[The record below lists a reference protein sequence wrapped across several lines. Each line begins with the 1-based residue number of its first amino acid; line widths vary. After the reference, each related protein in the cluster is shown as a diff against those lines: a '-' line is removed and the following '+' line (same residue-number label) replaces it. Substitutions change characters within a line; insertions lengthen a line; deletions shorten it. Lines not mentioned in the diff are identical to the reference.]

1 MSSYLQ
7 AWLGNRKNKYYFI
20 RQQMNSGKLENIAIK
35 DLIPHRGRMLLIEE
49 ILEIDHSHAVTVA
62 VADKSWPLAG
72 NNGIQPLI
80 LVELA
85 AQTAGVCN
93 GWDRI
98 INQGVDSEKK
108 GWLVGVKQADFHV
121 TTIPF
126 NSRIIIRSE
135 NSHKYDLLRE
145 ISSTMQINNTII
157 GNVILQLIQA

>member
-1 MSSYLQ
+1 
-7 AWLGNRKNKYYFI
+7 
-20 RQQMNSGKLENIAIK
+20 MNSDQLENITIE
-35 DLIPHRGRMLLIEE
+35 DLLPHRGKMLLVDE
-49 ILEIDHSHAVTVA
+49 ILELEPTYGVTA
-62 VADKSWPLAG
+62 SITSSSWPFAG

-126 NSRIIIRSE
+126 NSRIITRAE
-135 NSHKYDLLRE
+135 NTHKYDLLRE
-145 ISSTMQINNTII
+145 ISGSMQVNNTII

>member
-1 MSSYLQ
+1 MTPAQ
-7 AWLGNRKNKYYFI
+7 
-20 RQQMNSGKLENIAIK
+20 LENITIE
-35 DLIPHRGRMLLIEE
+35 DLLPHRGKMLLVDE
-49 ILEIDHSHAVTVA
+49 ILELEPTYGVTSSIA
-62 VADKSWPLAG
+62 NSSWPLAG
-72 NNGIQPLI
+72 DIGIQPLI

-126 NSRIIIRSE
+126 NSRIITRSE
-135 NSHKYDLLRE
+135 NTHKYDLLRE
-145 ISSTMQINNTII
+145 ISSSMQINNTII
-157 GNVILQLIQA
+157 GNIILQLIQA

>member
-1 MSSYLQ
+1 MTPAQ
-7 AWLGNRKNKYYFI
+7 
-20 RQQMNSGKLENIAIK
+20 LENITIE
-35 DLIPHRGRMLLIEE
+35 DLLPHRGKMLLVDE
-49 ILEIDHSHAVTVA
+49 ILELEATYGVTA
-62 VADKSWPLAG
+62 SIANSSWPLAG
-72 NNGIQPLI
+72 DNGIQPLI

-108 GWLVGVKQADFHV
+108 GWLVGVKQADFHI

-126 NSRIIIRSE
+126 NSRIITRSE
-135 NSHKYDLLRE
+135 NTHKYDLLRE